1 MRRPLF
7 SVLAAAAAAIGISV
21 LIIPWSPCDY
31 EPYRDCTVDLTGTI
45 CGMEPALEGKGIVW
59 KVILSDL
66 ILNEIE
72 GKESPKP
79 ASESVKPAFGSADL
93 SLNGTGESGKANTVI
108 TGTGKRVSTIPAFTG
123 TGKRVRTTPA
133 FTGTG
138 KRVRTTPAFTG
149 TGKSRSVFRPVSSGS
164 GFEKRSRVLCVMEN
178 EPAADMSARVCVRG
192 KLSPFRRARNEGNF
206 DLCRY
211 YHILRVEFSVRDAEI
226 LAVSSP
232 TDRLAAILYSL
243 KRILSAGADRVFTVE
258 NAPVVKAVLLG
269 EKGLLDDDTKALY
282 QGAGIIHIFS
292 ISGIAQ
298 GSRKICTEG
307 WKPHNY
313 AVFWLSVHF

>member
-93 SLNGTGESGKANTVI
+93 SLNGT
-108 TGTGKRVSTIPAFTG
+108 
-123 TGKRVRTTPA
+123 
-133 FTGTG
+133 TGTG

>member
-45 CGMEPALEGKGIVW
+45 CGMEPALEGEGIVW

-66 ILNEIE
+66 VLNEIE

-79 ASESVKPAFGSADL
+79 ASESDKPSFGNADL

-108 TGTGKRVSTIPAFTG
+108 TGTGKT
-123 TGKRVRTTPA
+123 
-133 FTGTG
+133 
-138 KRVRTTPAFTG
+138 VRTTPAFTG
-149 TGKSRSVFRPVSSGS
+149 TGKSGSVFRPVSSGS
-164 GFEKRSRVLCVMEN
+164 GFEKKSRVLCIMDR
-178 EPAADMSARVCVRG
+178 EPDVDMSARVRVRG

-226 LAVSSP
+226 LAVSPP
-232 TDRLAAILYSL
+232 TDRMAAVLYSL
-243 KRILSAGADRVFTVE
+243 KRILSAGADRVFTVK
-258 NAPVVKAVLLG
+258 NAPNVSTSACIDCDEILP
-269 EKGLLDDDTKALY
+269 AY
-282 QGAGIIHIFS
+282 Q
-292 ISGIAQ
+292 
-298 GSRKICTEG
+298 
-307 WKPHNY
+307 
-313 AVFWLSVHF
+313 

>member
-1 MRRPLF
+1 MMHKYFADMNRQLEGRKMRRPLF

-45 CGMEPALEGKGIVW
+45 CGMEPALEGEGIVW

-108 TGTGKRVSTIPAFTG
+108 TGTGKS
-123 TGKRVRTTPA
+123 VRTN
-133 FTGTG
+133 
-138 KRVRTTPAFTG
+138 PAFTG
-149 TGKSRSVFRPVSSGS
+149 TGKSGSFFRPVSSGS
-164 GFEKRSRVLCVMEN
+164 GFKKRSRVLCVMESQ
-178 EPAADMSARVCVRG
+178 PAADMSARVRVRG
-192 KLSPFRRARNEGNF
+192 RLSPFRRARNEGTF

-226 LAVSSP
+226 LAVSPP

-243 KRILSAGADRVFTVE
+243 KRILSTGADRVFTVE

-269 EKGLLDDDTKALY
+269 EKGLLDDDTKELY

-292 ISGIAQ
+292 ISGIVKNI
-298 GSRKICTEG
+298 SLICTEG

>member
-45 CGMEPALEGKGIVW
+45 CGMEPALEGEGIVW
-59 KVILSDL
+59 KVTLSDL
-66 ILNEIE
+66 SEPVISEIE

-108 TGTGKRVSTIPAFTG
+108 TGTGKRV
-123 TGKRVRTTPA
+123 RTTPA

-138 KRVRTTPAFTG
+138 ESARTTPASTG
-149 TGKSRSVFRPVSSGS
+149 TGKSGSVFWPVSSGS
-164 GFEKRSRVLCVMEN
+164 GFEKRSRVLCVMDSQ
-178 EPAADMSARVCVRG
+178 PAADMSARVHVRG
-192 KLSPFRRARNEGNF
+192 RLSPFRRARNEGTF

-211 YHILRVEFSVRDAEI
+211 Y
-226 LAVSSP
+226 
-232 TDRLAAILYSL
+232 
-243 KRILSAGADRVFTVE
+243 
-258 NAPVVKAVLLG
+258 
-269 EKGLLDDDTKALY
+269 
-282 QGAGIIHIFS
+282 Q
-292 ISGIAQ
+292 
-298 GSRKICTEG
+298 
-307 WKPHNY
+307 
-313 AVFWLSVHF
+313 